1 MSTKPNGKSIISS
14 SDSNDESKTGSNPV
28 QSAVVKAN
36 GKMHVSSDDNRE
48 LMLFNEVSL
57 GPQETDLRFR
67 LIHFWE
73 ARNPLKKTLIGLEM
87 LLIDEQ
93 GTVIQGFVPPG
104 RIKKFMPHMR
114 QGGLYTLT
122 NFYGSRNKEVFRVA
136 AHSVTIS
143 FSHTS
148 ELAPLENSP
157 VDFEEDRFRFHSY
170 EDFEAGCDMKGD
182 LFDVIGHLKLVNGQ
196 SLDRRPFIDD
206 AELATTRRILVHVQ
220 SHEGPV
226 MKLYLWDQAA
236 VDFCKKFKSSDNTPS
251 VILVT
256 TVYPKRLGGTLALTS
271 MTSSRVGKKSRYCQ
285 QVNAEVVTKTE
296 TLTIGE
302 IFSYMK
308 QEAVKDAFFVCTA
321 TIDDVVHDSPWYYI
335 ACGGCK
341 TKATKGPTSLMCAK
355 CGKNDVAG
363 EPQYLAKISVY
374 DKSDEAVFVLLGDAG
389 RELTGKHA
397 SELVSNY
404 FEANGNKENGFEVP
418 VPQALLNTIG
428 KTHKFN
434 VKVTEHN
441 LSGRTRVITVTKVL
455 SPSAPQSTQDP
466 VADQISDSGNVTL
479 ATGDDIIEPS
489 KSPQDSAEVGVKRMG
504 DVVEIGNAK
513 RAKDGN

>member
-36 GKMHVSSDDNRE
+36 GKTHVSSDDNRE

-93 GTVIQGFVPPG
+93 VINPLDFVAVEGFVPPG

-206 AELATTRRILVHVQ
+206 AELATTRHILVHVQ

-256 TVYPKRLGGTLALTS
+256 TVYPKRLGGTLFT
-271 MTSSRVGKKSRYCQ
+271 
-285 QVNAEVVTKTE
+285 
-296 TLTIGE
+296 
-302 IFSYMK
+302 
-308 QEAVKDAFFVCTA
+308 
-321 TIDDVVHDSPWYYI
+321 
-335 ACGGCK
+335 
-341 TKATKGPTSLMCAK
+341 
-355 CGKNDVAG
+355 
-363 EPQYLAKISVY
+363 
-374 DKSDEAVFVLLGDAG
+374 
-389 RELTGKHA
+389 
-397 SELVSNY
+397 
-404 FEANGNKENGFEVP
+404 
-418 VPQALLNTIG
+418 
-428 KTHKFN
+428 
-434 VKVTEHN
+434 
-441 LSGRTRVITVTKVL
+441 
-455 SPSAPQSTQDP
+455 
-466 VADQISDSGNVTL
+466 ISD
-479 ATGDDIIEPS
+479 
-489 KSPQDSAEVGVKRMG
+489 
-504 DVVEIGNAK
+504 
-513 RAKDGN
+513 

>member
-1 MSTKPNGKSIISS
+1 
-14 SDSNDESKTGSNPV
+14 
-28 QSAVVKAN
+28 
-36 GKMHVSSDDNRE
+36 
-48 LMLFNEVSL
+48 
-57 GPQETDLRFR
+57 
-67 LIHFWE
+67 
-73 ARNPLKKTLIGLEM
+73 M
-87 LLIDEQ
+87 LLTLSLLLLLK

-136 AHSVTIS
+136 AHCVTIS

-170 EDFEAGCDMKGD
+170 EDFEAGCDMK
-182 LFDVIGHLKLVNGQ
+182 DVIGHLKLVNGQ
-196 SLDRRPFIDD
+196 SLDMRPFIDD

-271 MTSSRVGKKSRYCQ
+271 MTSSRVFLDYDVQPTKEYIGWYVGKKSRYCQ

-308 QEAVKDAFFVCTA
+308 QEAAKDAFFVCTA
-321 TIDDVVHDSPWYYI
+321 TIDDVVHDSLWYYI

-355 CGKNDVAG
+355 CGKNDVAVMRLFCS
-363 EPQYLAKISVY
+363 PWRC
-374 DKSDEAVFVLLGDAG
+374 G

-455 SPSAPQSTQDP
+455 SPSAPPSTQDP
-466 VADQISDSGNVTL
+466 VADQISGSGNVTL

-504 DVVEIGNAK
+504 DGVEIGNAK
-513 RAKDGN
+513 RSKDGN

>member
-1 MSTKPNGKSIISS
+1 MNPKVETPKVKV
-14 SDSNDESKTGSNPV
+14 DMEAKLQAWLESKGKTKSSHRMMAIRSPLIGKNQSWV
-28 QSAVVKAN
+28 KKLGVYRSAVAEKAKLTSKGQRN
-36 GKMHVSSDDNRE
+36 AFVS
-48 LMLFNEVSL
+48 
-57 GPQETDLRFR
+57 
-67 LIHFWE
+67 
-73 ARNPLKKTLIGLEM
+73 ARNLFGGETPDASHLWGIGEKMAEYMIELRETSPVKS
-87 LLIDEQ
+87 E
-93 GTVIQGFVPPG
+93 TVIQGFVPPG

-122 NFYGSRNKEVFRVA
+122 NFYGFRNKEVFRVA

-182 LFDVIGHLKLVNGQ
+182 L
-196 SLDRRPFIDD
+196 
-206 AELATTRRILVHVQ
+206 
-220 SHEGPV
+220 
-226 MKLYLWDQAA
+226 YAA

-251 VILVT
+251 MILVT
-256 TVYPKRLGGTLALTS
+256 TVYPKRLG
-271 MTSSRVGKKSRYCQ
+271 
-285 QVNAEVVTKTE
+285 
-296 TLTIGE
+296 
-302 IFSYMK
+302 
-308 QEAVKDAFFVCTA
+308 
-321 TIDDVVHDSPWYYI
+321 

-363 EPQYLAKISVY
+363 EPQYLAKIYVY

-418 VPQALLNTIG
+418 VPQVLLNTIG
-428 KTHKFN
+428 QTHKFN

-441 LSGRTRVITVTKVL
+441 FSGRTRVITVTNVL
-455 SPSAPQSTQDP
+455 SPSAPPSTQDP
-466 VADQISDSGNVTL
+466 VADQISGSGNGTL
-479 ATGDDIIEPS
+479 ATGYDVIEPS
-489 KSPQDSAEVGVKRMG
+489 KSPQDSAEVVLKRMG
-504 DVVEIGNAK
+504 DGVEIGNAK
-513 RAKDGN
+513 RSKDGN